1 MNARRGAQAKDEK
14 PMSETPQQPPAD
26 AGPVLR
32 VNGETVP
39 DELVR
44 REEDLL
50 RRRYGETVAGEDLA
64 AMDGQIAEDARQN
77 AIERI
82 LLLQTARS
90 VIGPVAPTLVESRLT
105 QLKRQYGGTDAFPE
119 SMGVTAAD
127 EARIREGIEDDLRL
141 DRYFEELC
149 RDVPRPSIEECRAD
163 YEARRDDFRTPE
175 MVWAKHIVRRPSPDE
190 PAAQVVATLMN
201 LRERV
206 ARGEDIAGLAREHSD
221 CHDDGDLGYF
231 ARGQMVEAFDRVVFT
246 LAAGAVSDVFPTEF
260 GYHIVKLL
268 DRRPEGIRPFTEV
281 RREIEDRLWTDR
293 KNTRIG
299 EIVDG
304 LRAGARIEA
313 Q

>member
-1 MNARRGAQAKDEK
+1 
-14 PMSETPQQPPAD
+14 MSETPQPSPAEP
-26 AGPVLR
+26 APVLR

-39 DELVR
+39 VELVR

-50 RRRYGETVAGEDLA
+50 RRRYAENVPEAELA
-64 AMDGQIAEDARQN
+64 SMTDRIAEDARQN

-90 VIGPVAPTLVESRLT
+90 VVGPVAPALVESRLT

-119 SMGVTAAD
+119 AMGVTAAD

-149 RDVPRPSIEECRAD
+149 REVPRPSIEECRAD

-175 MVWAKHIVRRPSPDE
+175 MIWAKHVVRRPSPEE
-190 PAAQVVATLMN
+190 PATQVAATLLN
-201 LRERV
+201 LRERIV
-206 ARGEDIAGLAREHSD
+206 RGEDIALLARQHSD

-231 ARGQMVEAFDRVVFT
+231 PRGQMVEAFDRVVFT
-246 LAAGAVSDVFPTEF
+246 LASGAVSDVFPTEF
-260 GYHIVKLL
+260 GYHVVKVL

-281 RREIEDRLWTDR
+281 RREIEDALWTER
-293 KNTRIG
+293 KNARIG

-304 LRAGARIEA
+304 LRVGAVIEA

>member
-1 MNARRGAQAKDEK
+1 
-14 PMSETPQQPPAD
+14 MSETPQQPPPD
-26 AGPVLR
+26 GGPVLR

-39 DELVR
+39 AELIR

-50 RRRYGETVAGEDLA
+50 RRRYAESVTEEDLA
-64 AMDGQIAEDARQN
+64 SMADRIAEDARQN

-90 VIGPVAPTLVESRLT
+90 VVGPVAPALVESRLT
-105 QLKRQYGGTDAFPE
+105 QLKRQYGGTDSFPE

-149 RDVPRPSIEECRAD
+149 RDVPRPSIEDCRAD
-163 YEARRDDFRTPE
+163 YEADRDRFRTPE
-175 MVWAKHIVRRPSPDE
+175 MIWAKHIVRRPTPAE
-190 PAAQVVATLMN
+190 PATQVVATLLN
-201 LRERV
+201 LR
-206 ARGEDIAGLAREHSD
+206 GLIAGGADISTLARENSD
-221 CHDDGDLGYF
+221 CRDDGDLGYF
-231 ARGQMVEAFDRVVFT
+231 ARGQMVEAFDRVVFG
-246 LAAGAVSDVFPTEF
+246 LAPGAVSDVFPTEF
-260 GYHIVKLL
+260 GYHIVKVL

-293 KNTRIG
+293 KNARIG

-304 LRAGARIEA
+304 LRTGARIEA